1 MGNACTWR
9 ERRADE
15 TDEARAEA
23 FRSAGLPPILARLL
37 ASRGVTEEGREA
49 FLDPSLTRL
58 ARSDDLPGM
67 TEAVQVILPFLHTK
81 RKIVVFGDYDAD
93 GVCASAI
100 LVTAL
105 RRLGG
110 NAEAFIPHRFGEGY
124 GMTAASLERL
134 WCEHADAALVVT
146 VDNGI
151 SSPDEVAKLK
161 VKGIQVVVTDHHLP
175 GENLPKAD
183 ALVNPRVQSCPGSAD
198 LCGAGVAFFLA
209 SALAQA
215 ATEKGL
221 YTGPKFSGPL
231 LVLAGLATVA
241 DLVPLKEQNRIL
253 VAQSLAYFNRCAP
266 CGLRELRDKAAR
278 SAAALTARDYGF
290 LLAPRINAA
299 GRMKTADAAFDLLVC
314 TDEDREEARQLASR
328 IDGFNG
334 ERRGFEQT
342 MYEEACKQI
351 QEAWKIKKVWQSL
364 AEEDQKNCKK
374 RIRKAWKI
382 KKTWKIKKAWKKYS
396 RGKFEE
402 NLSAVVVRN
411 AGGTAE
417 ATKKQGWHL
426 GVAGIVA
433 SRLLEHYHVPVA
445 VAVGETGSVRA
456 PDGYNVHD
464 ALAAASEH
472 LVRFGGHAAAGG
484 FTVKPGAFEAFR
496 AAFTTACAKQRKEHA
511 LDADARDFDG
521 WVEPGDLTPG
531 LYADLRRLEPF
542 GEGNPEPVFG
552 LRGVTLREVRVMGV
566 EGRHLSLAFVN
577 RDVPRAIW
585 WGHGGRAEDLRK
597 HAARPYD
604 VFFTLTTSGF
614 DSALP
619 HLELRVVDLRPTS
632 FS

>member
-23 FRSAGLPPILARLL
+23 FRTAGLPPILARLL

-151 SSPDEVAKLK
+151 SAPDEVATLK
-161 VKGIQVVVTDHHLP
+161 VKGIRVVVTDHHLP

-342 MYEEACKQI
+342 MFQEACKQI
-351 QEAWKIKKVWQSL
+351 DKAG
-364 AEEDQKNCKK
+364 EEDLQ
-374 RIRKAWKI
+374 
-382 KKTWKIKKAWKKYS
+382 
-396 RGKFEE
+396 
-402 NLSAVVVRN
+402 AVVAWD
-411 AGGTAE
+411 AGCVTGA
-417 ATKKQGWHL
+417 AKGQRWHL

-433 SRLLEHYHVPVA
+433 SRLLEHYHVPAA

>member
-23 FRSAGLPPILARLL
+23 FRTAGLPPILARLL

-67 TEAVQVILPFLHTK
+67 MEAVQVILPFLHTK

-161 VKGIQVVVTDHHLP
+161 VKGIRVVVTDHHLP

-221 YTGPKFSGPL
+221 YTGPKFGGPL

-299 GRMKTADAAFDLLVC
+299 GRMKTADVAFDLLVC
-314 TDEDREEARQLASR
+314 TDEDRERARQLASR

-342 MYEEACKQI
+342 MFQEACAQI
-351 QEAWKIKKVWQSL
+351 DKAG
-364 AEEDQKNCKK
+364 EEDLQ
-374 RIRKAWKI
+374 
-382 KKTWKIKKAWKKYS
+382 
-396 RGKFEE
+396 
-402 NLSAVVVRN
+402 AVVAWD
-411 AGGTAE
+411 AGCVTG
-417 ATKKQGWHL
+417 ATKGQRWHL

-433 SRLLEHYHVPVA
+433 SRLLEHYHVPAA

-496 AAFTTACAKQRKEHA
+496 DAFTTACAKQRKEHA

>member
-23 FRSAGLPPILARLL
+23 FRSEGLPPILARLL

-161 VKGIQVVVTDHHLP
+161 VKGIRVVVTDHHLP

-342 MYEEACKQI
+342 MYQEACAQI
-351 QEAWKIKKVWQSL
+351 DKAG
-364 AEEDQKNCKK
+364 EEDLQ
-374 RIRKAWKI
+374 
-382 KKTWKIKKAWKKYS
+382 
-396 RGKFEE
+396 
-402 NLSAVVVRN
+402 AVVAWD
-411 AGGTAE
+411 AGCVTG
-417 ATKKQGWHL
+417 ATKGQRWHL

-433 SRLLEHYHVPVA
+433 SRLLEHYHVPAA

>member
-23 FRSAGLPPILARLL
+23 FRTAGLPPILARLL

-161 VKGIQVVVTDHHLP
+161 VKGIRVVVTDHHLP

-299 GRMKTADAAFDLLVC
+299 GRMKTADVAFDLLVC
-314 TDEDREEARQLASR
+314 TDEDRERARQLASR

-342 MYEEACKQI
+342 MYQEACAQI
-351 QEAWKIKKVWQSL
+351 DKAG
-364 AEEDQKNCKK
+364 EEDLQ
-374 RIRKAWKI
+374 
-382 KKTWKIKKAWKKYS
+382 
-396 RGKFEE
+396 
-402 NLSAVVVRN
+402 AVVAWD
-411 AGGTAE
+411 AGCVTG
-417 ATKKQGWHL
+417 ATKGQKWHL

-433 SRLLEHYHVPVA
+433 SRLLEHYHVPAA

-496 AAFTTACAKQRKEHA
+496 AAFTAACAKQRKEHA

-585 WGHGGRAEDLRK
+585 WGYGGRAEDLRK

>member
-23 FRSAGLPPILARLL
+23 FRTAGLPPILARLL

-161 VKGIQVVVTDHHLP
+161 VKGIRVVVTDHHLP

-221 YTGPKFSGPL
+221 YTGPKFGGPL

-299 GRMKTADAAFDLLVC
+299 GRMKTADVAFDLLVC
-314 TDEDREEARQLASR
+314 TDEDREGARQLASR

-342 MYEEACKQI
+342 MYQEACAQI
-351 QEAWKIKKVWQSL
+351 DKAG
-364 AEEDQKNCKK
+364 EEDLQ
-374 RIRKAWKI
+374 
-382 KKTWKIKKAWKKYS
+382 
-396 RGKFEE
+396 
-402 NLSAVVVRN
+402 AVVAWD
-411 AGGTAE
+411 AGCVTG
-417 ATKKQGWHL
+417 ATKGQRWHL

-433 SRLLEHYHVPVA
+433 SRLLEHYHVPAA

>member
-23 FRSAGLPPILARLL
+23 FRTAGLPPILARLL

-161 VKGIQVVVTDHHLP
+161 VKGIRVVVTDHHLP

-241 DLVPLKEQNRIL
+241 DLVPLKDQNRIL

-314 TDEDREEARQLASR
+314 TDEDREGARQLASR

-342 MYEEACKQI
+342 MYQEACAQI
-351 QEAWKIKKVWQSL
+351 DKAG
-364 AEEDQKNCKK
+364 EEDLQ
-374 RIRKAWKI
+374 
-382 KKTWKIKKAWKKYS
+382 
-396 RGKFEE
+396 
-402 NLSAVVVRN
+402 AVVAWD
-411 AGGTAE
+411 AGCVTG
-417 ATKKQGWHL
+417 ATKGQRWHL

-433 SRLLEHYHVPVA
+433 SRLLEHYHVPAA

>member
-23 FRSAGLPPILARLL
+23 FRTAGLPPILARLL

-161 VKGIQVVVTDHHLP
+161 VKGIRVVVTDHHLP

-198 LCGAGVAFFLA
+198 LCGAGIAFFLA

-299 GRMKTADAAFDLLVC
+299 GRMKTADVAFDLLVC
-314 TDEDREEARQLASR
+314 TDEDREGARQLASR

-342 MYEEACKQI
+342 MFQEACAQI
-351 QEAWKIKKVWQSL
+351 
-364 AEEDQKNCKK
+364 D
-374 RIRKAWKI
+374 KA
-382 KKTWKIKKAWKKYS
+382 
-396 RGKFEE
+396 GEE
-402 NLSAVVVRN
+402 NLQAVVAWD
-411 AGGTAE
+411 AGCVTG
-417 ATKKQGWHL
+417 ATKGQRWHL

-433 SRLLEHYHVPVA
+433 SRLLEHYHVPAA

-521 WVEPGDLTPG
+521 WLEPGDLTPD

-585 WGHGGRAEDLRK
+585 WGHGERAEELRK

-604 VFFTLTTSGF
+604 VFFTLTTSSF

>member
-161 VKGIQVVVTDHHLP
+161 VKGIRVVVTDHHLP

-314 TDEDREEARQLASR
+314 TDEDREGARQLASR

-342 MYEEACKQI
+342 MYQEACAQI
-351 QEAWKIKKVWQSL
+351 DKAG
-364 AEEDQKNCKK
+364 EEDLQ
-374 RIRKAWKI
+374 
-382 KKTWKIKKAWKKYS
+382 
-396 RGKFEE
+396 
-402 NLSAVVVRN
+402 AVVAWD
-411 AGGTAE
+411 AGCVTG
-417 ATKKQGWHL
+417 ATKGQRWHL

-433 SRLLEHYHVPVA
+433 SRLLEHYHVPAA

-496 AAFTTACAKQRKEHA
+496 TAFTTACAKQRKEHA

>member
-161 VKGIQVVVTDHHLP
+161 VKGIRVVVTDHHLP

-221 YTGPKFSGPL
+221 YTGPKFGGPL

-314 TDEDREEARQLASR
+314 TDEDREGARQLASR

-342 MYEEACKQI
+342 MYQEACAQI
-351 QEAWKIKKVWQSL
+351 DKAG
-364 AEEDQKNCKK
+364 EEDLQ
-374 RIRKAWKI
+374 
-382 KKTWKIKKAWKKYS
+382 
-396 RGKFEE
+396 
-402 NLSAVVVRN
+402 AVVAWD
-411 AGGTAE
+411 AGCVTG
-417 ATKKQGWHL
+417 ATKGQRWHL

-433 SRLLEHYHVPVA
+433 SRLLEHYHVPAA

>member
-175 GENLPKAD
+175 GENLPEAD

-278 SAAALTARDYGF
+278 SPAALTARDYGF

-299 GRMKTADAAFDLLVC
+299 GRMKTADVAFKLLVC
-314 TDEDREEARQLASR
+314 TDEDREGARQLASR

-342 MYEEACKQI
+342 MFQEACAQI
-351 QEAWKIKKVWQSL
+351 DKAG
-364 AEEDQKNCKK
+364 EEDLQ
-374 RIRKAWKI
+374 
-382 KKTWKIKKAWKKYS
+382 
-396 RGKFEE
+396 
-402 NLSAVVVRN
+402 AVVAWD
-411 AGGTAE
+411 AGCVTG
-417 ATKKQGWHL
+417 ATKGQRWHL

-433 SRLLEHYHVPVA
+433 SRLLEHYHVPAA

>member
-161 VKGIQVVVTDHHLP
+161 VKGIRVVVTDHHLP

-314 TDEDREEARQLASR
+314 TDEDREGARQLASR

-342 MYEEACKQI
+342 MYQEACAQI
-351 QEAWKIKKVWQSL
+351 DKAG
-364 AEEDQKNCKK
+364 EEDLQ
-374 RIRKAWKI
+374 
-382 KKTWKIKKAWKKYS
+382 
-396 RGKFEE
+396 
-402 NLSAVVVRN
+402 AVVAWD
-411 AGGTAE
+411 AGCVTG
-417 ATKKQGWHL
+417 ATKGQRWHL

-433 SRLLEHYHVPVA
+433 SRLLEHYHVPAA

-496 AAFTTACAKQRKEHA
+496 AAFTTVCAKQRKEHA

>member
-161 VKGIQVVVTDHHLP
+161 LKGIQVVVTDHHLP
-175 GENLPKAD
+175 GENLPEAD

-299 GRMKTADAAFDLLVC
+299 GRMKTADAAFELLVC
-314 TDEDREEARQLASR
+314 TDEDREGARQLASH

-342 MYEEACKQI
+342 MYQEACAQI
-351 QEAWKIKKVWQSL
+351 DKAG
-364 AEEDQKNCKK
+364 EEDLQ
-374 RIRKAWKI
+374 
-382 KKTWKIKKAWKKYS
+382 
-396 RGKFEE
+396 
-402 NLSAVVVRN
+402 AVVAWD
-411 AGGTAE
+411 AGCVTG
-417 ATKKQGWHL
+417 ATKGQRWHL

-433 SRLLEHYHVPVA
+433 SRLLEHYHVPAA

-619 HLELRVVDLRPTS
+619 HLELRVVDLHPTS

>member
-175 GENLPKAD
+175 GENLPEAD

-221 YTGPKFSGPL
+221 YTGPKFGGPL

-299 GRMKTADAAFDLLVC
+299 GRMATADAAFKLLAC

-342 MYEEACKQI
+342 MYQEACAQI
-351 QEAWKIKKVWQSL
+351 DKAG
-364 AEEDQKNCKK
+364 EEDLQ
-374 RIRKAWKI
+374 
-382 KKTWKIKKAWKKYS
+382 
-396 RGKFEE
+396 
-402 NLSAVVVRN
+402 AVVAWD
-411 AGGTAE
+411 AGCVTG
-417 ATKKQGWHL
+417 ATKGQRWHL

-433 SRLLEHYHVPVA
+433 SRLLEHYHVPAA

>member
-221 YTGPKFSGPL
+221 YTGPKFGGPL

-299 GRMKTADAAFDLLVC
+299 GRMKTADVAFDLLVC

-342 MYEEACKQI
+342 MYQEACAQI
-351 QEAWKIKKVWQSL
+351 DKAG
-364 AEEDQKNCKK
+364 EEDLQ
-374 RIRKAWKI
+374 
-382 KKTWKIKKAWKKYS
+382 
-396 RGKFEE
+396 
-402 NLSAVVVRN
+402 AVVAWD
-411 AGGTAE
+411 AGCVTG
-417 ATKKQGWHL
+417 ATKGQRWHL

-433 SRLLEHYHVPVA
+433 SRLLEHYHVPAA

>member
-23 FRSAGLPPILARLL
+23 FRTAGLPPILARLL

-134 WCEHADAALVVT
+134 WCEHADAVLVVT

-161 VKGIQVVVTDHHLP
+161 LKGIQVVVTDHHLP
-175 GENLPKAD
+175 GENLPEAD
-183 ALVNPRVQSCPGSAD
+183 ALVNPCVQSCPGSAD

-299 GRMKTADAAFDLLVC
+299 GRMETADAAFELLVC
-314 TDEDREEARQLASR
+314 TDEDRERARQLASR

-342 MYEEACKQI
+342 MFQEACAQI
-351 QEAWKIKKVWQSL
+351 DKAG
-364 AEEDQKNCKK
+364 EEDLQ
-374 RIRKAWKI
+374 
-382 KKTWKIKKAWKKYS
+382 
-396 RGKFEE
+396 
-402 NLSAVVVRN
+402 AVVAWD
-411 AGGTAE
+411 AGCVTG
-417 ATKKQGWHL
+417 ATKGQRWHL

-433 SRLLEHYHVPVA
+433 SRLLEHYHVPAA

>member
-299 GRMKTADAAFDLLVC
+299 GRMKTADVAFDLLVC
-314 TDEDREEARQLASR
+314 TDEDRERARQLASR

-342 MYEEACKQI
+342 MFQEACAQI
-351 QEAWKIKKVWQSL
+351 DKAG
-364 AEEDQKNCKK
+364 EEDLQ
-374 RIRKAWKI
+374 
-382 KKTWKIKKAWKKYS
+382 
-396 RGKFEE
+396 
-402 NLSAVVVRN
+402 AVVAWD
-411 AGGTAE
+411 AGCVTG
-417 ATKKQGWHL
+417 ATKGQRWHL

-433 SRLLEHYHVPVA
+433 SRLLEHYHVPAA

>member
-1 MGNACTWR
+1 MGNAYTWR

-23 FRSAGLPPILARLL
+23 FRTAGLPPILARLL

-161 VKGIQVVVTDHHLP
+161 VKGIRVVVTDHHLP
-175 GENLPKAD
+175 GENLPEAD

-221 YTGPKFSGPL
+221 YTGPKFGGPL

-299 GRMKTADAAFDLLVC
+299 GRMATADAAFKLLAC
-314 TDEDREEARQLASR
+314 TDEDREGARQLASR

-342 MYEEACKQI
+342 MYQEACAQI
-351 QEAWKIKKVWQSL
+351 DKAG
-364 AEEDQKNCKK
+364 EEDLQ
-374 RIRKAWKI
+374 
-382 KKTWKIKKAWKKYS
+382 
-396 RGKFEE
+396 
-402 NLSAVVVRN
+402 AVVAWD
-411 AGGTAE
+411 AGCVTG
-417 ATKKQGWHL
+417 ATKGQRWHL

-433 SRLLEHYHVPVA
+433 SRLLEHYHVPAA

>member
-23 FRSAGLPPILARLL
+23 FRTAGLPPILARLL

-161 VKGIQVVVTDHHLP
+161 VKGIRVVVTDHHLP

-299 GRMKTADAAFDLLVC
+299 GRMKTADVAFDLLVC
-314 TDEDREEARQLASR
+314 TDEDREGARQLASR

-342 MYEEACKQI
+342 MFQEACAQI
-351 QEAWKIKKVWQSL
+351 DKAG
-364 AEEDQKNCKK
+364 EEDLQ
-374 RIRKAWKI
+374 
-382 KKTWKIKKAWKKYS
+382 
-396 RGKFEE
+396 
-402 NLSAVVVRN
+402 AVVAWD
-411 AGGTAE
+411 AGCVTG
-417 ATKKQGWHL
+417 ATKGQRWHL

-433 SRLLEHYHVPVA
+433 SRLLEHYHVPAA

>member
-124 GMTAASLERL
+124 GMTSASLERL

-221 YTGPKFSGPL
+221 YTGPKFGGPL

-299 GRMKTADAAFDLLVC
+299 GRMATADAAFKLLAC
-314 TDEDREEARQLASR
+314 TDEDREGARQLASR

-342 MYEEACKQI
+342 MYQEACAQI
-351 QEAWKIKKVWQSL
+351 DKAG
-364 AEEDQKNCKK
+364 EEDLQ
-374 RIRKAWKI
+374 
-382 KKTWKIKKAWKKYS
+382 
-396 RGKFEE
+396 
-402 NLSAVVVRN
+402 AVVAWD
-411 AGGTAE
+411 AGCVTG
-417 ATKKQGWHL
+417 ATKGQRWHL

-433 SRLLEHYHVPVA
+433 SRLLEHYHVPAA

>member
-161 VKGIQVVVTDHHLP
+161 VKGIRVVVTDHHLP

-299 GRMKTADAAFDLLVC
+299 GRMATADAAFKLLAC

-342 MYEEACKQI
+342 MFQEACAQI
-351 QEAWKIKKVWQSL
+351 DKAG
-364 AEEDQKNCKK
+364 EEDLQ
-374 RIRKAWKI
+374 
-382 KKTWKIKKAWKKYS
+382 
-396 RGKFEE
+396 
-402 NLSAVVVRN
+402 AVVAWD
-411 AGGTAE
+411 AGCVTG
-417 ATKKQGWHL
+417 ATKGQRWHL

-433 SRLLEHYHVPVA
+433 SRLLEHYHVPAA

>member
-23 FRSAGLPPILARLL
+23 FRTAGLPPILARLL

-161 VKGIQVVVTDHHLP
+161 VKGIRVVVTDHHLP

-314 TDEDREEARQLASR
+314 TDEDREGARQLASR

-342 MYEEACKQI
+342 MYQEACAQI
-351 QEAWKIKKVWQSL
+351 DKAG
-364 AEEDQKNCKK
+364 EEDLQ
-374 RIRKAWKI
+374 
-382 KKTWKIKKAWKKYS
+382 
-396 RGKFEE
+396 
-402 NLSAVVVRN
+402 AVVAWD
-411 AGGTAE
+411 AGCVTG
-417 ATKKQGWHL
+417 ATKGQRWHL

-433 SRLLEHYHVPVA
+433 SRLLEHYHVPAA

>member
-23 FRSAGLPPILARLL
+23 FRTAGLPPILARLL

-241 DLVPLKEQNRIL
+241 DLVPLKDQNRIL

-314 TDEDREEARQLASR
+314 TDEDREGARQLASR

-342 MYEEACKQI
+342 MYQEACAQI
-351 QEAWKIKKVWQSL
+351 DKAG
-364 AEEDQKNCKK
+364 EEDLQ
-374 RIRKAWKI
+374 
-382 KKTWKIKKAWKKYS
+382 
-396 RGKFEE
+396 
-402 NLSAVVVRN
+402 AVVAWD
-411 AGGTAE
+411 AGCVTG
-417 ATKKQGWHL
+417 ATKGQRWHL

-433 SRLLEHYHVPVA
+433 SRLLEHYHVPAA

>member
-161 VKGIQVVVTDHHLP
+161 MKGIQVVVTDHHLP

-221 YTGPKFSGPL
+221 YTGPKFGGPL

-299 GRMKTADAAFDLLVC
+299 GRMKTADVAFDLLVC

-342 MYEEACKQI
+342 MYQEACAQI
-351 QEAWKIKKVWQSL
+351 DKAG
-364 AEEDQKNCKK
+364 EEDLQ
-374 RIRKAWKI
+374 
-382 KKTWKIKKAWKKYS
+382 
-396 RGKFEE
+396 
-402 NLSAVVVRN
+402 AVVAWD
-411 AGGTAE
+411 AGCVTG
-417 ATKKQGWHL
+417 ATKGQRWHL

-433 SRLLEHYHVPVA
+433 SRLLEHYHVPAA

-496 AAFTTACAKQRKEHA
+496 AAFTAACAKQRKEHA

>member
-299 GRMKTADAAFDLLVC
+299 GRMATADAAFKLLAC

-342 MYEEACKQI
+342 MYQEACAQI
-351 QEAWKIKKVWQSL
+351 DKAG
-364 AEEDQKNCKK
+364 EEDLQ
-374 RIRKAWKI
+374 
-382 KKTWKIKKAWKKYS
+382 
-396 RGKFEE
+396 
-402 NLSAVVVRN
+402 AVVAWD
-411 AGGTAE
+411 AGCVTG
-417 ATKKQGWHL
+417 ATKGQRWHL

-433 SRLLEHYHVPVA
+433 SRLLEHYHVPAA

>member
-37 ASRGVTEEGREA
+37 ASRGVTEEGREV

-110 NAEAFIPHRFGEGY
+110 NAEAFIPHRFKEGY
-124 GMTAASLERL
+124 GMTAASLARL
-134 WCEHADAALVVT
+134 LCKHADAALVVT

-299 GRMKTADAAFDLLVC
+299 GRMATADAAFKLLAC

-342 MYEEACKQI
+342 MYQEACAQI
-351 QEAWKIKKVWQSL
+351 DKAG
-364 AEEDQKNCKK
+364 EEDLQ
-374 RIRKAWKI
+374 
-382 KKTWKIKKAWKKYS
+382 
-396 RGKFEE
+396 
-402 NLSAVVVRN
+402 AVVAWD
-411 AGGTAE
+411 AGCVTG
-417 ATKKQGWHL
+417 ATKGQRWHL

-433 SRLLEHYHVPVA
+433 SRLLEHYHVPAA

-566 EGRHLSLAFVN
+566 EGRHLSLVFVN

-632 FS
+632 CS

>member
-146 VDNGI
+146 VDSGI

-161 VKGIQVVVTDHHLP
+161 VKGIRVVVTDHHLP

-198 LCGAGVAFFLA
+198 LCGAGIAFFLA

-299 GRMKTADAAFDLLVC
+299 GRMKTADVAFDLLVC
-314 TDEDREEARQLASR
+314 TDEDREGARQLASR

-342 MYEEACKQI
+342 MFQEACAQI
-351 QEAWKIKKVWQSL
+351 DKAG
-364 AEEDQKNCKK
+364 EEDLQ
-374 RIRKAWKI
+374 
-382 KKTWKIKKAWKKYS
+382 
-396 RGKFEE
+396 
-402 NLSAVVVRN
+402 AVVAWD
-411 AGGTAE
+411 AGCVTG
-417 ATKKQGWHL
+417 ATKGQRWHL

-433 SRLLEHYHVPVA
+433 SRLLEHYHVPAA

-521 WVEPGDLTPG
+521 WLEPGDLTPG

-585 WGHGGRAEDLRK
+585 WGHGERAEELRK

-604 VFFTLTTSGF
+604 VFFTLTTSSF

>member
-23 FRSAGLPPILARLL
+23 FRTAGLPPILARLL

-161 VKGIQVVVTDHHLP
+161 VKGIRVVVTDHHLP

-299 GRMKTADAAFDLLVC
+299 GRMKTADVAFDLLVC
-314 TDEDREEARQLASR
+314 TDEDREGARQLASR

-342 MYEEACKQI
+342 MYQEACAQI
-351 QEAWKIKKVWQSL
+351 DKAG
-364 AEEDQKNCKK
+364 EEDLQ
-374 RIRKAWKI
+374 
-382 KKTWKIKKAWKKYS
+382 
-396 RGKFEE
+396 
-402 NLSAVVVRN
+402 AVVAWD
-411 AGGTAE
+411 AGCVTG
-417 ATKKQGWHL
+417 ATKGQRWHL

>member
-23 FRSAGLPPILARLL
+23 FRTAGLPPILARLL

-110 NAEAFIPHRFGEGY
+110 NAEAFIPHRFKEGY
-124 GMTAASLERL
+124 GMTAASLARL
-134 WCEHADAALVVT
+134 LCKHADAALVVT

-299 GRMKTADAAFDLLVC
+299 GRMKTADVAFDLLVC
-314 TDEDREEARQLASR
+314 TDEDREGARQLASR

-342 MYEEACKQI
+342 MFQEACAQI
-351 QEAWKIKKVWQSL
+351 DKAG
-364 AEEDQKNCKK
+364 EEDLQ
-374 RIRKAWKI
+374 
-382 KKTWKIKKAWKKYS
+382 
-396 RGKFEE
+396 
-402 NLSAVVVRN
+402 AVVAWD
-411 AGGTAE
+411 AGCVTG
-417 ATKKQGWHL
+417 ATKGQRWHL

-433 SRLLEHYHVPVA
+433 SRLLEHYHVPAA

-511 LDADARDFDG
+511 LDANARDFDG

>member
-221 YTGPKFSGPL
+221 YTGPKFGGPL

-299 GRMKTADAAFDLLVC
+299 GRMKTADVAFDLLVC
-314 TDEDREEARQLASR
+314 TDEDREGARQLASR

-342 MYEEACKQI
+342 MYQEACAQI
-351 QEAWKIKKVWQSL
+351 DKAG
-364 AEEDQKNCKK
+364 EEDLQ
-374 RIRKAWKI
+374 
-382 KKTWKIKKAWKKYS
+382 
-396 RGKFEE
+396 
-402 NLSAVVVRN
+402 AVVAWD
-411 AGGTAE
+411 AGCVTG
-417 ATKKQGWHL
+417 ATKGQRWHL

-433 SRLLEHYHVPVA
+433 SRLLEHYHVPAA

-566 EGRHLSLAFVN
+566 EGRHLSFAFVN

>member
-15 TDEARAEA
+15 RDEARAEA
-23 FRSAGLPPILARLL
+23 FRSVGLSPILAHLL

-58 ARSDDLPGM
+58 ARPNDLPGIKD
-67 TEAVQVILPFLHTK
+67 AVRVILSFLRTK

-110 NAEAFIPHRFGEGY
+110 VAEAFIPHRFDEGY
-124 GMTAASLERL
+124 GMTAASLKRL
-134 WCEHADAALVVT
+134 QREQEGVALVVT

-151 SSPDEVAKLK
+151 SSPDEVAELK
-161 VKGIQVVVTDHHLP
+161 KRGIQVVVTDHHLP
-175 GENLPKAD
+175 GETLPEAD
-183 ALVNPRVQSCPGSAD
+183 ALVNPRVQSCPGCTD

-215 ATEKGL
+215 AKAEGL
-221 YTGPKFSGPL
+221 YTESKFSGPL

-299 GRMKTADAAFDLLVC
+299 GRMDTADKAFKLLVC

-342 MYEEACKQI
+342 MFQEACKQI
-351 QEAWKIKKVWQSL
+351 QEACRKKGVS
-364 AEEDQKNCKK
+364 EED
-374 RIRKAWKI
+374 
-382 KKTWKIKKAWKKYS
+382 
-396 RGKFEE
+396 
-402 NLSAVVVRN
+402 LPAVVVRGTGCATES
-411 AGGTAE
+411 AG
-417 ATKKQGWHL
+417 KQGWHL

-433 SRLLEHYHVPVA
+433 SRLLEHYHVPAA
-445 VAVGETGSVRA
+445 VVVRSDGDAMSETGSVRA

-484 FTVKPGAFEAFR
+484 FTVKLKPEAFEAFR
-496 AAFTTACAKQRKEHA
+496 VAFKVACAKQREERA

-521 WVEPGDLTPG
+521 WVEPGDLTLG
-531 LYADLRRLEPF
+531 LYDALRKLEPF

-552 LRGVTLREVRVMGV
+552 LCGVTLREVKVMGV
-566 EGRHLSLAFVN
+566 EGKHLSLTFVN

-585 WGHGGRAEDLRK
+585 WGHGERAEELRK
-597 HAARPYD
+597 HAAKPYD
-604 VFFTLTTSGF
+604 ILFTLTTSGF

-619 HLELRVVDLRPTS
+619 HLELRIVDLRPAS
-632 FS
+632 PSW

>member
-9 ERRADE
+9 ERRADG

-161 VKGIQVVVTDHHLP
+161 VKGIRVVVTDHHLP

-299 GRMKTADAAFDLLVC
+299 GRMKTADAAFELLVC
-314 TDEDREEARQLASR
+314 TDEDREGARQLASR

-342 MYEEACKQI
+342 MYQEACAQI
-351 QEAWKIKKVWQSL
+351 DKAG
-364 AEEDQKNCKK
+364 EEDLQ
-374 RIRKAWKI
+374 
-382 KKTWKIKKAWKKYS
+382 
-396 RGKFEE
+396 
-402 NLSAVVVRN
+402 AVVAWD
-411 AGGTAE
+411 AGCVTG
-417 ATKKQGWHL
+417 ATKGQRWHL

-433 SRLLEHYHVPVA
+433 SRLLEHYHVPAA

>member
-23 FRSAGLPPILARLL
+23 FRTAGLPPILARLL

-161 VKGIQVVVTDHHLP
+161 VKGIRVVVTDHHLP

-299 GRMKTADAAFDLLVC
+299 GRMKTADVAFDLLVC
-314 TDEDREEARQLASR
+314 TDEDRERARQLASR

-342 MYEEACKQI
+342 MFQEACAQI
-351 QEAWKIKKVWQSL
+351 DKAG
-364 AEEDQKNCKK
+364 EEDLQ
-374 RIRKAWKI
+374 
-382 KKTWKIKKAWKKYS
+382 
-396 RGKFEE
+396 
-402 NLSAVVVRN
+402 AVVAWD
-411 AGGTAE
+411 AGCVTG
-417 ATKKQGWHL
+417 ATKGQRWHL

-433 SRLLEHYHVPVA
+433 SRLLEHYHVPAA

>member
-161 VKGIQVVVTDHHLP
+161 VKGIRVVVTDHHLP

-299 GRMKTADAAFDLLVC
+299 GRMATADAAFKLLAC

-342 MYEEACKQI
+342 MYQEACAQI
-351 QEAWKIKKVWQSL
+351 DKAG
-364 AEEDQKNCKK
+364 EEDLQ
-374 RIRKAWKI
+374 
-382 KKTWKIKKAWKKYS
+382 
-396 RGKFEE
+396 
-402 NLSAVVVRN
+402 AVVAWD
-411 AGGTAE
+411 AGCVTG
-417 ATKKQGWHL
+417 ATKGQRWHL

-433 SRLLEHYHVPVA
+433 SRLLEHYHVPAA

>member
-37 ASRGVTEEGREA
+37 ASRGVTEEGQEA

-161 VKGIQVVVTDHHLP
+161 VKGIRVVVTDHHLP

-198 LCGAGVAFFLA
+198 LCGAGIAFFLA

-299 GRMKTADAAFDLLVC
+299 GRMKTADVAFDLLVC
-314 TDEDREEARQLASR
+314 TDEDREGARQLASR

-342 MYEEACKQI
+342 MFQEACAQI
-351 QEAWKIKKVWQSL
+351 DKAG
-364 AEEDQKNCKK
+364 EEDLQ
-374 RIRKAWKI
+374 
-382 KKTWKIKKAWKKYS
+382 
-396 RGKFEE
+396 
-402 NLSAVVVRN
+402 AVVAWD
-411 AGGTAE
+411 AGCVTG
-417 ATKKQGWHL
+417 ATKGQRWHL

-433 SRLLEHYHVPVA
+433 SRLLEHYHVPAA

-521 WVEPGDLTPG
+521 WLEPGDLTPG

-585 WGHGGRAEDLRK
+585 WGHGERAEELRK

-604 VFFTLTTSGF
+604 VFFTLTTSSF

>member
-110 NAEAFIPHRFGEGY
+110 NAEAFIPHRFKEGY
-124 GMTAASLERL
+124 GMTAASLARL
-134 WCEHADAALVVT
+134 LCKHADAALVVT

-299 GRMKTADAAFDLLVC
+299 GRMATADAAFKLLAC

-342 MYEEACKQI
+342 MYQEACAQI
-351 QEAWKIKKVWQSL
+351 DKAG
-364 AEEDQKNCKK
+364 EEDLQ
-374 RIRKAWKI
+374 
-382 KKTWKIKKAWKKYS
+382 
-396 RGKFEE
+396 
-402 NLSAVVVRN
+402 AVVAWD
-411 AGGTAE
+411 AGCVTG
-417 ATKKQGWHL
+417 ATKGQRWHL

-433 SRLLEHYHVPVA
+433 SRLLEHYHVPAA

>member
-299 GRMKTADAAFDLLVC
+299 GRMKTADVAFDLLVC
-314 TDEDREEARQLASR
+314 TDEDREGARQLASR

-342 MYEEACKQI
+342 MYQEACAQI
-351 QEAWKIKKVWQSL
+351 DKAG
-364 AEEDQKNCKK
+364 EEDLQ
-374 RIRKAWKI
+374 
-382 KKTWKIKKAWKKYS
+382 
-396 RGKFEE
+396 
-402 NLSAVVVRN
+402 AVVAWD
-411 AGGTAE
+411 AGCVTG
-417 ATKKQGWHL
+417 ATKGQRWHL

-433 SRLLEHYHVPVA
+433 SRLLEHYHVPAA

-585 WGHGGRAEDLRK
+585 WGHGGKAEDLRK